1 MTDESKSRQTIE
13 YYNQQIQTFVENTL
27 NLDMSELYKEFE
39 VLVKPKGRI
48 LDAGCGPGRDSLYFL
63 KQGFDVI
70 AFDASEAMVAYAAQL
85 TGAPVLKLSFNEL
98 EFDNEFDGIWACA
111 SMLHVPHFEMDSV
124 ITRIIRA
131 LIPGGILYTSFKYG
145 NEEVFRNGR
154 LFSNYTKTTFL
165 QLCSR
170 HPKIKILKIWQT
182 TDVRP
187 NRTDERWLNV
197 LCRKL

>member
-1 MTDESKSRQTIE
+1 
-13 YYNQQIQTFVENTL
+13 
-27 NLDMSELYKEFE
+27 
-39 VLVKPKGRI
+39 
-48 LDAGCGPGRDSLYFL
+48 
-63 KQGFDVI
+63 
-70 AFDASEAMVAYAAQL
+70 MVAYAAQL
-85 TGAPVLKLSFNEL
+85 TGVPVLKLSFNEL

-124 ITRIIRA
+124 ITCIIRA
-131 LIPGGILYTSFKYG
+131 LVSGGILYTSFKYG

-154 LFSNYTKTTFL
+154 LFSNYTETTFL